1 MPFCPQCGVDNPAG
15 ARYCDQC
22 GAMLIP
28 VPAQTTAPA
37 SAPATSVPA
46 IGPTV
51 CPQCGQAAIPG
62 EAFCDNCGAPL
73 SAPSRPVAPVA
84 PPPHSAAPPQPVYP
98 PPTPVT
104 IPPTAPVSPAP
115 TAPPVSPPPAAP
127 PSYQAPPAQPA
138 PAAPPSYQAPPAQP
152 TPAAPPSYQAPPAQ
166 PTPAAPPSYQAP
178 PAQPA
183 PARSPVSP
191 PTPTP
196 VSGRTSL
203 APSVLVVVGAGASLP
218 LPAAPQ
224 AIIGRSDP
232 VSKFYP
238 DIDLNPYGA
247 LDQGVGRRHARI
259 FVQGGQVLIEDLDSI
274 NGTLVNGQRVLPFQS
289 RALADGDQIT
299 LGRMLL
305 RFQA

>member
-1 MPFCPQCGVDNPAG
+1 MPFCPQCGVDNPES

-37 SAPATSVPA
+37 TAPATSVPA

-73 SAPSRPVAPVA
+73 SAPSRPVAPVT

-115 TAPPVSPPPAAP
+115 AAP
-127 PSYQAPPAQPA
+127 PSYQAPPVSP
-138 PAAPPSYQAPPAQP
+138 PPA
-152 TPAAPPSYQAPPAQ
+152 TPAAPPSYQAPPVSL
-166 PTPAAPPSYQAP
+166 PPAAP
-178 PAQPA
+178 
-183 PARSPVSP
+183 PVSP
-191 PTPTP
+191 PTPAP

-218 LPAAPQ
+218 LPAASQ

-305 RFQA
+305 RFKA

>member
-73 SAPSRPVAPVA
+73 SAPSRSVAPVA

-166 PTPAAPPSYQAP
+166 P
-178 PAQPA
+178 A

-203 APSVLVVVGAGASLP
+203 APSMLVVVGAGAPLP

>member
-104 IPPTAPVSPAP
+104 ISPTAPAQPAP
-115 TAPPVSPPPAAP
+115 TISPVSSPPAAP
-127 PSYQAPPAQPA
+127 PSYQAPPVQPV
-138 PAAPPSYQAPPAQP
+138 
-152 TPAAPPSYQAPPAQ
+152 
-166 PTPAAPPSYQAP
+166 
-178 PAQPA
+178 

-191 PTPTP
+191 PTPAP

-203 APSVLVVVGAGASLP
+203 APSMLVVVGAGVPLP

-238 DIDLNPYGA
+238 DVDLGPYGA
-247 LDQGVGRRHARI
+247 LDQGVSRRHARI

>member
-1 MPFCPQCGVDNPAG
+1 MPFCPQCGVDNPES

-37 SAPATSVPA
+37 TAPATSVPA

-73 SAPSRPVAPVA
+73 SAPSRPVAPVT

-115 TAPPVSPPPAAP
+115 AAPPSYQAPPVSPPPATPAAPPSYQAPPVSPPPAAP
-127 PSYQAPPAQPA
+127 P
-138 PAAPPSYQAPPAQP
+138 
-152 TPAAPPSYQAPPAQ
+152 
-166 PTPAAPPSYQAP
+166 
-178 PAQPA
+178 
-183 PARSPVSP
+183 VSP
-191 PTPTP
+191 PTPAS

-203 APSVLVVVGAGASLP
+203 APSMLVVVGAGAPLP
-218 LPAAPQ
+218 LPAASQ

-305 RFQA
+305 RFKA

>member
-28 VPAQTTAPA
+28 VPAQTAAPTTT
-37 SAPATSVPA
+37 PATSVPA

-84 PPPHSAAPPQPVYP
+84 PVAPSHSAAPPQPVYP

-104 IPPTAPVSPAP
+104 IPPTPPA
-115 TAPPVSPPPAAP
+115 PAAP
-127 PSYQAPPAQPA
+127 SSYQAPLAPPA
-138 PAAPPSYQAPPAQP
+138 PAAPPSYQVPPVP
-152 TPAAPPSYQAPPAQ
+152 PMPAAP
-166 PTPAAPPSYQAP
+166 
-178 PAQPA
+178 
-183 PARSPVSP
+183 PVSP
-191 PTPTP
+191 PTPASI
-196 VSGRTSL
+196 SGRTAL
-203 APSVLVVVGAGASLP
+203 APSKLVVVGAGDALP
-218 LPAAPQ
+218 LPAASQ

-259 FVQGGQVLIEDLDSI
+259 FLQGGQVLIEDLDSI
-274 NGTLVNGQRVLPFQS
+274 NGTLVNGQRALPFQPRPLS
-289 RALADGDQIT
+289 DGDQIT

>member
-28 VPAQTTAPA
+28 VPAQATAPA
-37 SAPATSVPA
+37 SASATSVPA

-73 SAPSRPVAPVA
+73 SAPSRSVAPVA

-115 TAPPVSPPPAAP
+115 TAPPVSPP
-127 PSYQAPPAQPA
+127 
-138 PAAPPSYQAPPAQP
+138 
-152 TPAAPPSYQAPPAQ
+152 PAAPPSYQAPPAQ

-305 RFQA
+305 RFKA

>member
-127 PSYQAPPAQPA
+127 PSYQAPPAQP
-138 PAAPPSYQAPPAQP
+138 
-152 TPAAPPSYQAPPAQ
+152 TPAAPPSYQV
-166 PTPAAPPSYQAP
+166 P

>member
-115 TAPPVSPPPAAP
+115 TAPPVSPP
-127 PSYQAPPAQPA
+127 
-138 PAAPPSYQAPPAQP
+138 
-152 TPAAPPSYQAPPAQ
+152 PAAPPSYQAPPAQ

-305 RFQA
+305 RFKA

>member
-1 MPFCPQCGVDNPAG
+1 
-15 ARYCDQC
+15 
-22 GAMLIP
+22 
-28 VPAQTTAPA
+28 
-37 SAPATSVPA
+37 
-46 IGPTV
+46 
-51 CPQCGQAAIPG
+51 
-62 EAFCDNCGAPL
+62 
-73 SAPSRPVAPVA
+73 
-84 PPPHSAAPPQPVYP
+84 
-98 PPTPVT
+98 
-104 IPPTAPVSPAP
+104 VSPAP

-152 TPAAPPSYQAPPAQ
+152 A
-166 PTPAAPPSYQAP
+166 PAAPPSYQAP

-203 APSVLVVVGAGASLP
+203 APSMLVVVGAGASLP

-305 RFQA
+305 RFKA

>member
-28 VPAQTTAPA
+28 VPAQATAPA
-37 SAPATSVPA
+37 SASATSVPA

-138 PAAPPSYQAPPAQP
+138 
-152 TPAAPPSYQAPPAQ
+152 
-166 PTPAAPPSYQAP
+166 PAAPPSYQAP

>member
-1 MPFCPQCGVDNPAG
+1 MPFCPQCGVDNPPG

-28 VPAQTTAPA
+28 VPAQTTP
-37 SAPATSVPA
+37 PTATPGTSIPA

-73 SAPSRPVAPVA
+73 STPSRPVAPVA
-84 PPPHSAAPPQPVYP
+84 SPPHSTAPPQPVYP

-104 IPPTAPVSPAP
+104 TPSTAPAS
-115 TAPPVSPPPAAP
+115 
-127 PSYQAPPAQPA
+127 PA
-138 PAAPPSYQAPPAQP
+138 PAAPPSYQTSP
-152 TPAAPPSYQAPPAQ
+152 TNSAPAAPPSYPTSPAHSAPATLPAS
-166 PTPAAPPSYQAP
+166 PSTPA
-178 PAQPA
+178 
-183 PARSPVSP
+183 PVG
-191 PTPTP
+191 
-196 VSGRTSL
+196 GRTSL
-203 APSVLVVVGAGASLP
+203 APSVLVVVGVGAALP
-218 LPAAPQ
+218 LPAASQ

-289 RALADGDQIT
+289 RALSDGDQIT

>member
-28 VPAQTTAPA
+28 VPAQATAPA
-37 SAPATSVPA
+37 SASATSVPA

-73 SAPSRPVAPVA
+73 SAPSRSVAPVA

-104 IPPTAPVSPAP
+104 IPPTAPVSP
-115 TAPPVSPPPAAP
+115 PPAAP
-127 PSYQAPPAQPA
+127 PSYQAPPASLPPA
-138 PAAPPSYQAPPAQP
+138 VPAAPPSYQAPPVSLP
-152 TPAAPPSYQAPPAQ
+152 PAAP
-166 PTPAAPPSYQAP
+166 
-178 PAQPA
+178 
-183 PARSPVSP
+183 PVSP
-191 PTPTP
+191 PTPAP

-218 LPAAPQ
+218 LPAASQ

-305 RFQA
+305 RFKA

>member
-166 PTPAAPPSYQAP
+166 P
-178 PAQPA
+178 A

>member
-73 SAPSRPVAPVA
+73 SAPSRSVAPVA

-115 TAPPVSPPPAAP
+115 TAPPASPPPA
-127 PSYQAPPAQPA
+127 A
-138 PAAPPSYQAPPAQP
+138 PAAPPSYHAPPAP
-152 TPAAPPSYQAPPAQ
+152 PPPAA
-166 PTPAAPPSYQAP
+166 PAAPPSYQAP

-191 PTPTP
+191 PTSTP

-305 RFQA
+305 RFQV